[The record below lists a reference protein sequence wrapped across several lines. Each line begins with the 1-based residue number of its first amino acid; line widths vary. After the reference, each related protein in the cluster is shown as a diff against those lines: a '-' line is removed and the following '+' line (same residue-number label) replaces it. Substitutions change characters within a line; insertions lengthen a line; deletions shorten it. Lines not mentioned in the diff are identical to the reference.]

1 MFSMG
6 NKFKN
11 EYLLVAVEWL
21 VHSSAQL
28 HTWDLK
34 QGVLVTLN
42 IALNNLRMRVMMKK
56 NSKSITSKS

>member
-1 MFSMG
+1 MFSKG

-21 VHSSAQL
+21 VLSSTQL

-34 QGVLVTLN
+34 QGVLATLNVTLN
-42 IALNNLRMRVMMKK
+42 YLRRRVTVKK
-56 NSKSITSKS
+56 IQIHYF